1 MNLNKLRDKAYQ
13 CAVAHGWH
21 ETELSNEHFLWLV
34 ITELSEAT
42 EADRS
47 ERKADLCGFDTGIKN
62 AYQGVVRDEWFID
75 FYRKTIKGTVEEEI
89 ADACIRL
96 LDLAGLRDIDLDD
109 YEYSESDTY
118 SDVNFTE
125 SMFYI
130 SEKIVDGW
138 YDDVTLQFKI
148 PEVLNEIFSFCK
160 SREIDIMFHIE
171 QKMKFNSLRPY
182 KHGDKKY

>member
-1 MNLNKLRDKAYQ
+1 M
-13 CAVAHGWH
+13 
-21 ETELSNEHFLWLV
+21 
-34 ITELSEAT
+34 
-42 EADRS
+42 
-47 ERKADLCGFDTGIKN
+47 
-62 AYQGVVRDEWFID
+62 
-75 FYRKTIKGTVEEEI
+75 
-89 ADACIRL
+89 

-138 YDDVTLQFKI
+138 YYDVTLQFKI